1 VCVFPVELRGK
12 PALARQHYFPIGL
25 IMTKTPNAEVPIWG
39 IHAGRTG
46 DADLLFLK
54 QDCIAIGWNA
64 MGDLS
69 KLTAER
75 EAFKQRYMQTYPNAK
90 KGGIATVSGVPYRF
104 LHEMKIGDLV
114 AYPSKQDKHIH
125 IGRVEG
131 EYRYDPTGETG
142 YPHRRKVK
150 WLRRVPRLDFTQ
162 GALYEIGSALSL
174 FLIKNY
180 ADEFRAVLDGKQASV
195 VKVDQDAT
203 VAAVAEDIEDTTRDF
218 VLKRLARDL
227 KGLPLEGFVA
237 HLLQC
242 MGYHARLTRKNEPS
256 VDIIAHK
263 DHLGIEPPIIKVQV
277 KSSPGTA
284 TDKDVSAL
292 YGKLSAG
299 EYGLFVTLGT
309 FSPSS
314 RTFEQSKSNLRIIDG
329 DELVEL
335 IFAHYEQFDSRH
347 KGLLPLQRIYVPQV
361 LEAD

>member
-1 VCVFPVELRGK
+1 MTRTHNPDVPV
-12 PALARQHYFPIGL
+12 
-25 IMTKTPNAEVPIWG
+25 WG

-54 QDCIAIGWNA
+54 QACIAIGWDA
-64 MGDLS
+64 MGNLS
-69 KLTAER
+69 TLAADR
-75 EAFKQRYMQTYPNAK
+75 EAFKARYVQTYPNAK

-104 LHEMKIGDLV
+104 LHEMKVGDLV

-125 IGRVEG
+125 IGQVEG
-131 EYRYDPTGETG
+131 EYQYEPVGEKG
-142 YPHRRKVK
+142 YPHRRKVR
-150 WLRRVPRLDFTQ
+150 WLRHVPRLDFTQ

-174 FLIKNY
+174 FQVKNY
-180 ADEFRAVLDGKQASV
+180 ADEFRAVVEGKPVSV
-195 VKVDQDAT
+195 VQVDQDAT
-203 VAAVAEDIEDTTRDF
+203 VAAVTEDIEDTTRDF
-218 VLKRLARDL
+218 VLKRLAREL

-242 MGYHARLTRKNEPS
+242 MGYHARQTRKNEPS
-256 VDIIAHK
+256 VDVIAHK

-292 YGKLSAG
+292 YGKLSHG

-309 FSPSS
+309 FSPAS
-314 RTFEQSKSNLRIIDG
+314 RTFEQSKPNLRLIDG

-347 KGLLPLQRIYVPQV
+347 KGLLPLRRIYVPQV
-361 LEAD
+361 LDAD

>member
-1 VCVFPVELRGK
+1 MDDTV
-12 PALARQHYFPIGL
+12 
-25 IMTKTPNAEVPIWG
+25 WG

-46 DADLLFLK
+46 DADTLFLK
-54 QDCIAIGWNA
+54 QNCIAIGWAA

-69 KLTAER
+69 KLVAER
-75 EAFKQRYMQTYPNAK
+75 EAFKQRYVQAYPDAK
-90 KGGIATVSGVPYRF
+90 KGGIATVAGVPYRF

-125 IGRVEG
+125 IGRIES
-131 EYRYDPTGETG
+131 EYRYESSGEKS

-150 WLRRVPRLDFTQ
+150 WLKHVPRLDFTQ

-174 FLIKNY
+174 FQIKNY
-180 ADEFRAVLDGKQASV
+180 ADEYRAVVEGKIPV
-195 VKVDQDAT
+195 VIAVDQDST
-203 VAAVAEDIEDTTRDF
+203 VSAVAEDIEDTTRDF
-218 VLKRLARDL
+218 VLKRLAQDL

-242 MGYHARLTRKNEPS
+242 MGYHARQTRKNEPS
-256 VDIIAHK
+256 VDVIAHK

-292 YGKLSAG
+292 YGKLSNG

-309 FSPSS
+309 FSPAS
-314 RTFEQSKSNLRIIDG
+314 RTFEQSKSNLRLIDG

-335 IFAHYEQFDSRH
+335 IFNYYEQFDSRH
-347 KGLLPLQRIYVPQV
+347 KGLLPLRRIYVPQV
-361 LEAD
+361 LDSD